1 MAAGKYCSLCLLSLR
16 KASPSLEVKINCSL
30 SYSHDALLYAIDDM
44 ECWKYHLR
52 YTGCVPLQ
60 NGQRVFIGVNFVAQG
75 TGRAD
80 LGVLTEGVTGEII
93 KQIC

>member
-30 SYSHDALLYAIDDM
+30 SYSHDALLYAMDDM
-44 ECWKYHLR
+44 ECRKYHLR

-60 NGQRVFIGVNFVAQG
+60 NGLRVFTGVNFVVLG
-75 TGRAD
+75 NRAGG
-80 LGVLTEGVTGEII
+80 LGSA
-93 KQIC
+93 